1 MDKIAEFF
9 GKIFTGISVEDSITF
24 LVISAVTFL
33 LGLLFGAWSRAG
45 KIRRLKK
52 ELEAKDSEL
61 KNLKVQYDSLVA
73 QYEKK
78 EEALRKSEVRVT
90 EMTEDV
96 TRLTNE
102 RMHYK
107 RELDSARQ
115 HLEQLQ
121 AENLEYATQGG
132 KNGSNDDD
140 ELDDVNTQFEDDEKT
155 DIGIYSDRLALIE
168 EKLEKLEL
176 ENSNLRDEISTI
188 ETRATTVGEGSS
200 GASTTT
206 TSIPVVIPVGSI
218 PSGSGAT
225 TTTTTS
231 VDDPVL
237 DLSDTKTTS
246 VDEIPPEFEDEIR
259 EEDEGDMSPQ
269 DRANRAKA
277 NIAAAIGTKIPTASL
292 ADKDDL
298 RSIDGV
304 GPFIE
309 KKLNDI
315 GIYTFEQ
322 ISQLDSELI
331 QHITDAIQ
339 FFPGRIEKD
348 DWMGQARG
356 LMG

>member
-1 MDKIAEFF
+1 MDKIADFF

-52 ELEAKDSEL
+52 ELEAKEAEL
-61 KNLKVQYDSLVA
+61 KNLKVQYDSLVE

-78 EEALRKSEVRVT
+78 EEALRLSETRVS

-96 TRLTNE
+96 NRLTNE

-107 RELDSARQ
+107 RELDAARQ

-132 KNGSNDDD
+132 KIGSND
-140 ELDDVNTQFEDDEKT
+140 EIIDDVNTQFEDDEKT
-155 DIGIYSDRLALIE
+155 DLAVYSDRLALIE

-176 ENSNLRDEISTI
+176 ENSNLKDEILTI
-188 ETRATTVGEGSS
+188 ETRATTAGVGSS
-200 GASTTT
+200 GASS
-206 TSIPVVIPVGSI
+206 TSTPIPVVIPVGSM

-225 TTTTTS
+225 TTTTS
-231 VDDPVL
+231 VEDPVL
-237 DLSDTKTTS
+237 DLSDTKTSST
-246 VDEIPPEFEDEIR
+246 DEIPPEFEEEIR

-277 NIAAAIGTKIPTASL
+277 SIAAAIGTKIPTASL

-298 RSIDGV
+298 KSIDGV

-322 ISQLDSELI
+322 VSQLDSELI
-331 QHITDAIQ
+331 NHITDAIQ

-356 LMG
+356 MMG

>member
-1 MDKIAEFF
+1 MDKIADFL
-9 GKIFTGISVEDSITF
+9 GKIFTGISVEESLTF
-24 LVISAVTFL
+24 LGISAITFL

-52 ELEAKDSEL
+52 EVESKDTEL
-61 KNLKVQYDSLVA
+61 KNMKVQYDSLVA
-73 QYEKK
+73 EYEKK
-78 EEALRKSEVRVT
+78 EEVLKKSET
-90 EMTEDV
+90 QINELNSDIS
-96 TRLTNE
+96 RLTNE

-107 RELDSARQ
+107 MELDSARQ

-132 KNGSNDDD
+132 STGSDD
-140 ELDDVNTQFEDDEKT
+140 EDLDDVNTQFDDEDKL
-155 DIGIYSDRLALIE
+155 DVSLYSDRLALIE

-176 ENSNLRDEISTI
+176 ENSNLKDEISTI
-188 ETRATTVGEGSS
+188 ETRATTSTNTGI
-200 GASTTT
+200 STTST
-206 TSIPVVIPVGSI
+206 PVVIPVGSGSSSV
-218 PSGSGAT
+218 PSGN
-225 TTTTTS
+225 TS
-231 VDDPVL
+231 TDDSVL
-237 DLSDTKTTS
+237 DLSDTKTSTS
-246 VDEIPPEFEDEIR
+246 FDEVPPEFQDEISG
-259 EEDEGDMSPQ
+259 EDEGDLSPQ

-277 NIAAAIGTKIPTASL
+277 NIAAAIGTRIPSASL

-298 RSIDGV
+298 KSIDGV

-315 GIYTFEQ
+315 GIYTYEQ
-322 ISQLDSELI
+322 VSQLDAELI